1 MQRSYPPLCG
11 IVQLTNSDALCFRN
25 CGFTN
30 TNKGEVKMEI
40 KKVCVLGAGLMGN
53 GIAQVCAQAG
63 YEVTMR
69 DIEQRFVDGGMNS
82 IKKNLN
88 RDMEKGKITKEQM
101 ESVLGRIKPT
111 LDLKEAATGA
121 DIVVE
126 VVIEVM
132 DVKKKVYA
140 ELEEIVPKHCLFF
153 TNTSGLSITEMASVT
168 KRPDKVIGTHFF
180 NPVPVMKLL
189 EIICCYQT
197 SAETLETAKA
207 WGKKIGKEVI
217 IVKEAP
223 AFVVNRILCVML
235 NEAFYVLDQGLA
247 SAEDI
252 DKGMMLGCNHP
263 IGPLALA
270 DLVGLETLLRI
281 MDDMYREL
289 GDKYRPAPLLRK
301 LVRAG
306 NFGRKSGRGVYDY
319 SKK

>member
-1 MQRSYPPLCG
+1 
-11 IVQLTNSDALCFRN
+11 
-25 CGFTN
+25 
-30 TNKGEVKMEI
+30 MEI
-40 KKVCVLGAGLMGN
+40 KKVCVLGAGLMGS

-69 DIEQRFVDGGMNS
+69 DIEQRFIDGGMNT
-82 IKKNLN
+82 IKKNLS
-88 RDMEKGKITKEQM
+88 RDAEKGKITKEQM
-101 ESVLGRIKPT
+101 ETVLGRIKPT
-111 LDLKEAATGA
+111 LDMKEAATGA

-140 ELEEIVPKHCLFF
+140 ELEGVVPPHCLFF

-197 SAETLETAKA
+197 SPETLEVAKA

-217 IVKEAP
+217 VVKEAP
-223 AFVVNRILCVML
+223 AFVVNRILCLML
-235 NEAFYVLDQGLA
+235 NEAFYVLDEGLA

-270 DLVGLETLLRI
+270 DLVGLDTLLHI
-281 MDDMYREL
+281 MEDLYKEL
-289 GDKYRPAPLLRK
+289 GEKYRPALMLRK

-306 NFGRKSGRGVYDY
+306 HFGRKSGRGVYDY